1 MIINKS
7 DLSNQEIFS
16 NNHSQEELNV
26 KRIKPIIFRNKKLIL
41 ISTIFGLLFGGF
53 NAFNQKMIIIIGG
66 LAKKESD
73 FLSAIRETKANIKF
87 ISCYG
92 ESGDYIYENLKSEF
106 NCEYTNKFSDAVS
119 KAFTECE
126 KEDILLL
133 SPGCASYDQFSS
145 YIDRGNNFKKI
156 IVGLA

>member
-1 MIINKS
+1 MQKTCNKCGKNTSWGESSYRGTII
-7 DLSNQEIFS
+7 EFS
-16 NNHSQEELNV
+16 
-26 KRIKPIIFRNKKLIL
+26 
-41 ISTIFGLLFGGF
+41 
-53 NAFNQKMIIIIGG
+53 
-66 LAKKESD
+66 KKESD
-73 FLSAIRETKANIKF
+73 FLSAIRETKAEIKF

-106 NCEYTNKFSDAVS
+106 NCEYNNKFSDAVS

-145 YIDRGNNFKKI
+145 YVDSGFSIENVEQLCNSVFSLPIHTEIENSSQDFIIQKI
-156 IVGLA
+156 KEFFNKI